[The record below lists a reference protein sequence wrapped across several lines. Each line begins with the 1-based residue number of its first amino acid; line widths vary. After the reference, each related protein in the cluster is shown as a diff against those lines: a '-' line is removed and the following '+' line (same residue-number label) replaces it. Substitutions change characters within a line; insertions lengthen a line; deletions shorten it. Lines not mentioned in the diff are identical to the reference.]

1 MIDIK
6 RIRENKEDVLKSLQK
21 RTDIK
26 SLDNIIDLDNKRK
39 IVIKELSELQ
49 ELRNKTS
56 KKIANMKRNNKSI
69 TEEVLS
75 MKKVNMQIASFNKS
89 LSEIE
94 KNLFEILSLLPN
106 IPDEDVLAGG
116 KENNEVV
123 FTYGNKPEFNFS
135 PKDHVSLATQLK
147 LIDFERGIK
156 LGGQGSWIYTGIGA
170 QLEWALLNYF
180 INSHL
185 ANGWNFMLV
194 PHMLNYECGYT
205 AGQFP
210 KFQEEVYW
218 LDDGF
223 QKKGK
228 FILPTAET
236 ALVNLH
242 RNEILNEEQLPKK
255 YFAYTPCYRREAG
268 SSRKEE
274 RGTVRGHQFNKVEM
288 VQYTTDAT
296 SDIAFLE
303 MLQNAQKLVQDLGL
317 HYQVSKL
324 AAGDCSASMCRTYD
338 IEVWIPSMGIYK
350 EVSSV
355 SNSRD
360 FQSRRGNMKY
370 RESSTGKTKFM
381 HTLNASGL
389 ATSRL
394 LPAIL
399 EQYQLEDGSILIP
412 EVLRPY
418 MGGIDRITM
427 PQEQKVRTLKK

>member
-1 MIDIK
+1 M
-6 RIRENKEDVLKSLQK
+6 
-21 RTDIK
+21 
-26 SLDNIIDLDNKRK
+26 
-39 IVIKELSELQ
+39 Q

-94 KNLFEILSLLPN
+94 KNLFEILSSLPN
-106 IPDEDVLAGG
+106 IPDEDVLPGG

-268 SSRKEE
+268 SSRIEE

-288 VQYTTDAT
+288 VQYTTDST

-338 IEVWIPSMGIYK
+338 IEIWIPSMGIYK

-355 SNSRD
+355 SNGRD
-360 FQSRRGNMKY
+360 YQARRGNMKY
-370 RESSTGKTKFM
+370 RDTETGKLKYM

-418 MGGIDRITM
+418 MGGIDKITM
-427 PQEQKVRTLKK
+427 PSKSKIRTLKNK

>member
-94 KNLFEILSLLPN
+94 KNLFEILSSLPN

-170 QLEWALLNYF
+170 Q
-180 INSHL
+180 
-185 ANGWNFMLV
+185 
-194 PHMLNYECGYT
+194 
-205 AGQFP
+205 
-210 KFQEEVYW
+210 
-218 LDDGF
+218 
-223 QKKGK
+223 
-228 FILPTAET
+228 
-236 ALVNLH
+236 
-242 RNEILNEEQLPKK
+242 
-255 YFAYTPCYRREAG
+255 
-268 SSRKEE
+268 
-274 RGTVRGHQFNKVEM
+274 
-288 VQYTTDAT
+288 
-296 SDIAFLE
+296 
-303 MLQNAQKLVQDLGL
+303 
-317 HYQVSKL
+317 
-324 AAGDCSASMCRTYD
+324 
-338 IEVWIPSMGIYK
+338 
-350 EVSSV
+350 
-355 SNSRD
+355 
-360 FQSRRGNMKY
+360 
-370 RESSTGKTKFM
+370 
-381 HTLNASGL
+381 
-389 ATSRL
+389 
-394 LPAIL
+394 
-399 EQYQLEDGSILIP
+399 
-412 EVLRPY
+412 
-418 MGGIDRITM
+418 
-427 PQEQKVRTLKK
+427 